1 MDFSE
6 YNIDDF
12 YDETFH
18 SNNCVRDHYK
28 YIFQRFKNLSKDDFN
43 RRKKALN
50 KGFRD
55 KGITFTV
62 YNNKEGIER
71 IMPFDLFPRVIPANE
86 WAFLEKGL
94 TQRIQA
100 INLFLYD
107 IYNQQ
112 KILKDKI
119 IPTSFIYSSSNFR
132 REFMNFET
140 PHSIYMHLCG
150 VDLIRDH
157 QGQFLVLEDNGRCPS
172 GVSYMIEN
180 RLAMKQ
186 VLPQIFPRIG
196 VRSIEHYTTDLL
208 ETLHYISPK
217 EKENPTIVVLTPGC
231 YNSAYFEHCYLARKM
246 GVEIVEGRDLLVR
259 DFKVYMRTTQGLKQ
273 VDVIYRRVDDDFLDP
288 SVFRE
293 ESTLGVVG
301 LINAYRSGNV
311 TLANSIG
318 TGVADDKAIYPFI
331 PDVIRYYLDQEP
343 LLPQVKTY
351 LPYLKEDLKYVLENL
366 GNLVIKSVN
375 EAGGYGMLIGPNSTK
390 ENLEKFRKKII
401 EKPRDF
407 IAQPL
412 ISLSRHPAFCD
423 QQFSGRHIDLRPYVL
438 QGKTVK
444 IVPSGLTRVAMVKNS
459 LVVNSSQGGAVKD
472 TWVLN

>member
-1 MDFSE
+1 MDFCD
-6 YNIDDF
+6 YDLDDF
-12 YDETFH
+12 YDETFQ
-18 SNNCVRDHYK
+18 SDERVRGHYEHVLE
-28 YIFQRFKNLSKDDFN
+28 RFEKLSFDDFN
-43 RRKKALN
+43 RRRQALN

-62 YNNKEGIER
+62 YNNDEGTER
-71 IMPFDLFPRVIPANE
+71 IMPFDLFPRVISSNE
-86 WAFLEKGL
+86 WNFLEKGL
-94 TQRIQA
+94 IQRVQA
-100 INLFLYD
+100 INLFLHD

-112 KILKDKI
+112 QILKDKV
-119 IPTSFIYSSSNFR
+119 IPASFIYSSSHFR
-132 REFMNFET
+132 REFMNFKV

-186 VLPQIFPRIG
+186 VFPQLFPRIG

-208 ETLHYISPK
+208 ETLHYIAPK
-217 EKENPTIVVLTPGC
+217 QKENPTIVVLTPGC

-273 VDVIYRRVDDDFLDP
+273 VDVIYRRIDDDFLDP

-293 ESTLGVVG
+293 DSTLGIVG

-331 PDVIRYYLDQEP
+331 PKMIRYYLDQEP

-366 GNLVIKSVN
+366 ENLVVKSTN
-375 EAGGYGMLIGPNSTK
+375 EAGGYGMLIGPKATT
-390 ENLEKFRKKII
+390 ENLAVFRKKII

-412 ISLSRHPAFCD
+412 IALSRHPTFCD
-423 QQFSGRHIDLRPYVL
+423 QKFSGRHVDLRPYVL

-444 IVPSGLTRVAMVKNS
+444 IVPGGLTRVAINKGS
-459 LVVNSSQGGAVKD
+459 LVVNSSQGGGVKD

>member
-1 MDFSE
+1 MDFSD
-6 YNIDDF
+6 YNLEGF

-18 SNNCVRDHYK
+18 SPDCVREHYEH
-28 YIFQRFKNLSKDDFN
+28 IIQRFKNLSKEDFS
-43 RRKKALN
+43 RRRQALN

-62 YNNKEGIER
+62 YNNNEGVER
-71 IMPFDLFPRVIPANE
+71 IMPFDLFPRVVTAKE
-86 WAFLEKGL
+86 WTFLEKGL
-94 TQRIQA
+94 IQRIQA
-100 INLFLYD
+100 INLFLHD

-112 KILKDKI
+112 KILKNKV
-119 IPTSFIYSSSNFR
+119 IPASFIYSSNHFR
-132 REFMNFET
+132 REFMNFEV

-150 VDLIRDH
+150 VDLIRDD

-186 VLPQIFPRIG
+186 VFPQLFPRIG

-208 ETLHYISPK
+208 ETLHHVAPK
-217 EKENPTIVVLTPGC
+217 QKEHPTIVVLTPGC

-293 ESTLGVVG
+293 DSTLGVVG

-351 LPYLKEDLKYVLENL
+351 LPYRKEDLKYVLENL
-366 GNLVIKSVN
+366 DNLVVKSAN
-375 EAGGYGMLIGPNSTK
+375 EAGGYGMLIGPYATK
-390 ENLEKFRKKII
+390 ENLENFRKKII

-412 ISLSRHPAFCD
+412 VSLSRHPAFCEER
-423 QQFSGRHIDLRPYVL
+423 FSGRHIDLRPYVL

-444 IVPSGLTRVAMVKNS
+444 IVPGGLTRVAMTKDS
-459 LVVNSSQGGAVKD
+459 LVVNSSQGGGVKD